1 MRTLSQ
7 KARYALRALE
17 LLAREDGRGP
27 VRIAGLARDEELPKK
42 FLEVI
47 LLELKNHGILNSKRG
62 KGGGYSLRKSSGEI
76 TLGQVVRL
84 FDGPL
89 APLPCASEAHFQ
101 PCAECRDPSTCA
113 TREVMKEVRD
123 AIAQVLDKTTVR
135 DLVMREDELR
145 RSAARAPMYHI

>member
-17 LLAREDGRGP
+17 GLAREHGRGP
-27 VRIAGLARDEELPKK
+27 VLIAGLAREEELPKK

-47 LLELKNHGILNSKRG
+47 LLELKNHGILRSKRG
-62 KGGGYSLRKSSGEI
+62 RGGGYSLNRPPEEI

-89 APLPCASEAHFQ
+89 APLPCASESNFQ
-101 PCAECRDPSTCA
+101 PCAECTDASTCA
-113 TREVMKEVRD
+113 TRAVMKEVRD
-123 AIAQVLDKTTVR
+123 AIAQVLDKTTLS
-135 DLVMREDELR
+135 DLIAREDALR
-145 RSAARAPMYHI
+145 HSSAPMYHI